1 MLSQGPNRA
10 CLACS
15 RRDGGGNLCKCTFAF
30 EHLEGTSSTIEP
42 NLGGDLSDNE
52 NDDDNDEPGSQNKS
66 RNIKAFTPRDN
77 DKTPLSPEDAA
88 KLRAHMARMF
98 GRCATL
104 LVEYGEEIQ
113 DPNKVPTVP
122 LEVIQTQI
130 GKIQSSRFASLLSK
144 GVR

>member
-1 MLSQGPNRA
+1 L
-10 CLACS
+10 
-15 RRDGGGNLCKCTFAF
+15 K
-30 EHLEGTSSTIEP
+30 GTSSAEP
-42 NLGGDLSDNE
+42 DHGHDDVSDN
-52 NDDDNDEPGSQNKS
+52 DNDETEPGAQS
-66 RNIKAFTPRDN
+66 RKASGANFQPK
-77 DKTPLSPEDAA
+77 DKDKDPLSPEEAA
-88 KLRAHMARMF
+88 KLRAHMAGMF

-130 GKIQSSRFASLLSK
+130 GKIHGSRFASLLSK